1 MTIAVSE
8 ARSRVSTWLVALLVL
23 AMFINYADRGSLS
36 VASPLL
42 KDQLAISNGQ
52 MGLLLSAFFWTYAF
66 AQPFAGWLTHRF
78 DVRAVLAGGLA
89 LWGCATFF
97 SGFADSFLML
107 FALRTLLGLG
117 ESVIFPANAR
127 IISCLPETLRGGING
142 CISAGMAL
150 GPSLGTL
157 ASGLILATWGWRAVF
172 LGLGAVSLLWL
183 PLWLTVPRLHAHED
197 RETPAERV
205 PAFTEILTQRALWG
219 AATGH
224 FCANYQY
231 YLLLTWLPL
240 FLVKSVHLSL
250 VAMAWVGAG
259 VFAMQS
265 LASILGGALSDF
277 VLRRGLPATAVRKV
291 TVLIG
296 AVGCGVM
303 LFLAA
308 FATPQ
313 WVILW
318 LVLAAVC
325 QGIIS
330 PMIFTIGQTL
340 SGPAAGGR
348 WMGVQNLVANLAGIS
363 APIVTGIIVDKTGS
377 FQDAFLIAAAL
388 SIVAFFA
395 WAIVIERVEPVAW
408 RSAILLAAEA

>member
-1 MTIAVSE
+1 MTIAASQ

-36 VASPLL
+36 VASPVL
-42 KDQLAISNGQ
+42 KDQLAITNSQ

-78 DVRAVLAGGLA
+78 DVRIVLAGGLA

-97 SGFADSFLML
+97 SGFANSFLVL

-172 LGLGAVSLLWL
+172 LTLGAVSLLWL
-183 PLWLTVPRLHAHED
+183 PLWLTVPKL
-197 RETPAERV
+197 RETEDHQAHAERI
-205 PAFTEILTQRALWG
+205 PTFAEILSQRALWG
-219 AATGH
+219 VAAGH

-250 VAMAWVGAG
+250 VAMTWVGAS

-265 LASILGGALSDF
+265 LASIVGGALSDF
-277 VLRRGLPATAVRKV
+277 VLRRGLPATAVRKGS
-291 TVLIG
+291 VLIG

-303 LFLAA
+303 LFFAA
-308 FATPQ
+308 FASAQ
-313 WVILW
+313 WVVLW
-318 LVLAAVC
+318 LVLSAVC
-325 QGIIS
+325 QGIVS

-340 SGPAAGGR
+340 SGPTAGGR
-348 WMGVQNLVANLAGIS
+348 WMGVQNLVGNLAGIS
-363 APIVTGIIVDKTGS
+363 APIITGVIVDRTGS
-377 FQDAFLIAAAL
+377 FRDAFLIAAAL
-388 SIVAFFA
+388 SVVAFFA
-395 WAIVIERVEPVAW
+395 WAIVIERVAPVAW
-408 RSAILLAAEA
+408 RSGGLVPAEA